1 MWLDLRPP
9 RPRRGRSGHDDEEA
23 PDEEEEEKM
32 QIEVSFEIKPE
43 RLATLQR
50 VGNGREEPNTNPQ
63 LEVRCAPFEGLFVG
77 WWAGLSVRC
86 SSGPNEA
93 GPAWH
98 TQHLASGRDD
108 ADTPRAGMA
117 RTTAPHLHTVST
129 LG

>member
-9 RPRRGRSGHDDEEA
+9 RPRRGRSRHDDEEA

-32 QIEVSFEIKPE
+32 QIEVSFEIWPE

-63 LEVRCAPFEGLFVG
+63 LEVRCSPFEGSSAV
-77 WWAGLSVRC
+77 WCAGLSRALFFRTQRSLACVARSASSIRSQRC
-86 SSGPNEA
+86 GHCSARDGTPHSPRLRN
-93 GPAWH
+93 
-98 TQHLASGRDD
+98 AS
-108 ADTPRAGMA
+108 A
-117 RTTAPHLHTVST
+117 